1 MFASL
6 EEQMKHDD
14 AVATSPRER
23 MTKWAVIGLVAVT
36 VFGGLYYA
44 IQALA

>member
-6 EEQMKHDD
+6 EEQMKVDD
-14 AVATSPRER
+14 ATTASPRER
-23 MTKWAVIGLVAVT
+23 LTKWAVIAFVAVV

-44 IQALA
+44 LQVLA

>member
-14 AVATSPRER
+14 AKATSPQER
-23 MTKWAVIGLVAVT
+23 MTKWAVIAVVAVA
-36 VFGGLYYA
+36 VFGALYYA

>member
-14 AVATSPRER
+14 AKAASPRER
-23 MTKWAVIGLVAVT
+23 MTKWAVIAFLAIA